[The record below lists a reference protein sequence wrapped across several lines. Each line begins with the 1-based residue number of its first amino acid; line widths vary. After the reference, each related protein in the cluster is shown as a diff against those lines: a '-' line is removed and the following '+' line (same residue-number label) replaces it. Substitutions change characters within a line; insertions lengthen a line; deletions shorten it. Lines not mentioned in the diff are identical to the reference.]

1 MINMVKNAF
10 LSCAMFLIT
19 ASIHAAELNWD
30 VNTWPAPIGGVPT
43 LSQTYVIGG
52 GNVTVTISGDTGA
65 LTTTATGTA
74 ASPQTNSRNTG
85 GIDPAENSLLL
96 RMDFPEGTPAV
107 DEQEVT
113 VTYTFSHPGGVN
125 IPQFDVFDVD
135 SSGSNQF
142 TDIAIATGTLAAGG
156 AINPTNILSGTANSD
171 DGVNTATGTGGSGG
185 TSSAG
190 NVSFVFGQSGVN
202 SFTFTYRND
211 APNTAGSHLQAASIH
226 DISFFIAPT
235 VDKIF
240 NPNVITSGGVS
251 TVTITLGNNEV
262 TNATLSADLV
272 DTLPVGMTIASPA
285 NIGGSC
291 PGTTNATVGGNTIT
305 YTSGSVIPPGTCTI
319 TVDITSATPGTF
331 ANTIDIGEL
340 QTNFGLNTFAASDDL
355 TVNVPIAPTVSKTFS
370 PDTISI
376 NSTST
381 LTIVL
386 GNSNTF
392 AATLSTALV
401 DILPTAGNGDVVIAS
416 TPNIGGTCNSA
427 DVTAVA
433 GATSVTYANNANIPV
448 GGCSITVD
456 VTSPTAGTYTNTIAT
471 GALQT
476 NLGNNANSASDNLTV
491 NVGSGSVSCP
501 SGSTLTNQ
509 TGNADVATQTGGTQ
523 NPEESEGV
531 LESII
536 PPTTANNTNSA
547 RLRSGDTLT
556 LDLTDT
562 VPLNGVIVISIARDN
577 NGGNVRIE
585 DSTDNGVSDPY
596 SDGTITFNSGPNDTL
611 QRINYIVSS
620 ANGARFLRLTRLS
633 GRVWVDGASYSQ
645 ICVSSPT
652 SDLSITKDD
661 SSLTYTPGGTG
672 TYTIIVTN
680 NGPDDVS
687 GATITDNLPD
697 GVTMT
702 SAWTCIPSS
711 VNSSCNTVPST
722 TDPISI
728 DVDIT
733 DGDTITINVPV
744 QYSSSMGDY

>member
-1 MINMVKNAF
+1 MLKLTTKILPACMIF
-10 LSCAMFLIT
+10 LLSVTVDAV
-19 ASIHAAELNWD
+19 ELDWD
-30 VNTWPAPIGGVPT
+30 INTWPAPIAGVPT
-43 LSQTYVIGG
+43 LSQTYAIGG
-52 GNVTVTISGDTGA
+52 GNVTVTIAGDTGA
-65 LTTTATGTA
+65 LTTTGTGTA
-74 ASPQTNSRNTG
+74 ASPQTNARNTG

-96 RMDFPEGTPAV
+96 RMDFPEGTPAI

-156 AINPTNILSGTANSD
+156 TINPTNIISGTANSNN
-171 DGVNTATGTGGSGG
+171 GVNTATGTGGSGG
-185 TSSAG
+185 TSNAG

-202 SFTFTYRND
+202 SFTFTYRNS
-211 APNTAGSHLQAASIH
+211 APNTTGSHLQAASIH

-235 VDKIF
+235 VDKSF
-240 NPNVITSGGVS
+240 SPNVITSGGVS
-251 TVTITLGNNEV
+251 TVTLTLSNSEIS
-262 TNATLSADLV
+262 NAILSADLI
-272 DTLPVGMTIASPA
+272 DTLPAGMSIASPV

-291 PGTTNATVGGNTIT
+291 PGTTNATVGGNTVT
-305 YTSGSVIPPGTCTI
+305 YTSGSVIPPGSCTI
-319 TVDITSATPGTF
+319 SFDVTSITPGTYT
-331 ANTIDIGEL
+331 NTIDIGDL
-340 QTNFGLNTFAASDDL
+340 QTNFGLNTIAASDNL
-355 TVNVPIAPTVSKTFS
+355 TINAPVAPTLSKTFN
-370 PDTISI
+370 PDSISI
-376 NSTST
+376 NGTST
-381 LTIVL
+381 LTIEID
-386 GNSNTF
+386 NSNSF
-392 AATLSTALV
+392 AATLSAALV

-433 GATSVTYANNANIPV
+433 GAASVTYANNANIPV

-476 NLGNNANSASDNLTV
+476 NLGNNANPASDSLTV
-491 NVGSGSVSCP
+491 NAGGGSASCP
-501 SGSTLTNQ
+501 SGSTLTSQ
-509 TGNADVATQTGGTQ
+509 AGNADVATQTGGTQ
-523 NPEESEGV
+523 DPDESEGA

-547 RLRSGDTLT
+547 RLHSGDTLT

-562 VPLNGVIVISIARDN
+562 VPLNSVIVISIARDN

-596 SDGTITFNSGPNDTL
+596 SNGTIAFNSGPNDTL
-611 QRINYIVSS
+611 QRINYTVTS
-620 ANGARFLRLTRLS
+620 ANGARFLRFTRLS
-633 GRVWVDGASYSQ
+633 GRIWVDGVSYSQ
-645 ICVSSPT
+645 ICVTPPT

-661 SSLTYTPGGTG
+661 NSLTYTPGGTG
-672 TYTIIVTN
+672 TYTIVVTN

-687 GATITDNLPD
+687 GATITDNLPN

-702 SAWTCIPSS
+702 SAWSCTPST

-722 TDPISI
+722 TNPISI
-728 DVDIT
+728 DVDIV
-733 DGDTITINVPV
+733 DGDTITVNVPV
-744 QYSSSMGDY
+744 QFSADMSDY